1 MMRNH
6 KANHVINKHLLSAY
20 TELNWT
26 ELNVPENSSE
36 ATIGKVK
43 DSLMEETD
51 KSI

>member
-1 MMRNH
+1 MIRNH
-6 KANHVINKHLLSAY
+6 RVIHVINKHLLSAY
-20 TELNWT
+20 
-26 ELNVPENSSE
+26 NVPENSSE